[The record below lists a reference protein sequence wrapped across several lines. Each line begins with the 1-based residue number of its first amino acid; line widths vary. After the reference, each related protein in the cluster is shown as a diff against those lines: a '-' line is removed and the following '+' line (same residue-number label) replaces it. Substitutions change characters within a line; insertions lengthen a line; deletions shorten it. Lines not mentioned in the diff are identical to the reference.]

1 MASGGIGNISPFLK
15 NPNLKVGGSTPLVG
29 GITGSQNI
37 AGIPGTTYGAGKAG
51 TPVTSS
57 IKFPSVASS
66 KTASPLSPTPQS
78 SQNNQQNPATANT
91 YSGGQN
97 AYGQTLA
104 GYTPSTQ
111 TGPFSTATTGL
122 VNLGQTQPQQYQ
134 SAQQQMGQTYGGLVG
149 ASATT
154 PQEQAIQNQMTNLGQ
169 SFDITNKD
177 VSAYEPGLTMGQV
190 SGQQGALLGAYN
202 TALARLQ
209 QQEGLAQ
216 TQQQLQQAGLTAA
229 GNVAQQQAGA
239 ATTEQQAQQSALA
252 QAAGVT
258 APTPANIYG
267 FYQPGTGQYQEYPGG
282 AAGGAQAQGALN
294 LGTTYYSTMLPA
306 YNNAK
311 GIVDGTTDN
320 PGLMNFLQSN
330 PDINFSSL
338 NAANFAQQWI
348 NNQFSN
354 PKYQELGQYFTELLN
369 TLTPV
374 VGAQGVSNY
383 KQQLVNSMLNPT
395 SQNQSLQQ
403 QIQNLMSIAGG
414 KMQTTYQTFSGGQST
429 GNQSNSSSQGSQT
442 QTNGT
447 SNVNSWNFS
456 ID

>member
-78 SQNNQQNPATANT
+78 SQNNQQNPVTANT
-91 YSGGQN
+91 YSGGKN

-190 SGQQGALLGAYN
+190 SGQQGALLSAYN

-258 APTPANIYG
+258 TPTPANVYG
-267 FYQPGTGQYQEYPGG
+267 FYQPGTGQYQEYPQGG
-282 AAGGAQAQGALN
+282 AANVGAINQKISQGAAVQSMLGQQAQAQALGNN
-294 LGTTYYSTMLPA
+294 LTTLI
-306 YNNAK
+306 NNA
-311 GIVDGTTDN
+311 GIN
-320 PGLMNFLQSN
+320 PATPGNSGLMTNFVN
-330 PDINFSSL
+330 G
-338 NAANFAQQWI
+338 AAQWI
-348 NNQFSN
+348 NKNTGDPQYQNFANLISEISN
-354 PKYQELGQYFTELLN
+354 RYATILSQSTGTPTDQSTISHNIINGLASGQSILQVL
-369 TLTPV
+369 
-374 VGAQGVSNY
+374 
-383 KQQLVNSMLNPT
+383 QQLNKNATDSINA
-395 SQNQSLQQ
+395 LQQ
-403 QIQNLMSIAGG
+403 TA
-414 KMQTTYQTFSGGQST
+414 T